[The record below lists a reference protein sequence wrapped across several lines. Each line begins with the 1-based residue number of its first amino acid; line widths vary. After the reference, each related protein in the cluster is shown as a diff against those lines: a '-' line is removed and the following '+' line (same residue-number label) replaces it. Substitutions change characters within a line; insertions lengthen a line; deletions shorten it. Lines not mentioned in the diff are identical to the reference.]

1 MIAPATPLPSR
12 PCAGFVIRPS
22 VKQQTRM
29 TPKRAPELS
38 SRQIS
43 PERAQLSQLVF
54 HPFFGQEEYRFPF
67 ALPSILCLIV
77 DKRVMQ
83 YFTKGVQNCYYLVS
97 YSIRSP

>member
-1 MIAPATPLPSR
+1 MIAPETPRPGR

-29 TPKRAPELS
+29 TPEELS
-38 SRQIS
+38 SRQVS

-83 YFTKGVQNCYYLVS
+83 YFTRGVQNCYYLVS

>member
-29 TPKRAPELS
+29 TPKELS

-54 HPFFGQEEYRFPF
+54 HPFPNRGDMFSECITAAGIPLSFCSSIPSLSYR
-67 ALPSILCLIV
+67 
-77 DKRVMQ
+77 
-83 YFTKGVQNCYYLVS
+83 
-97 YSIRSP
+97 